1 MLSNIVDTLIGNL
14 STSSKFHTQSRKLLY
29 HCAIASQ
36 EACEYVVE
44 RIAPTLFAMN
54 DHSSLVL
61 FTKQYIVFHGELTG
75 TLDVVPIMCLD
86 AAFNDTEDSTK
97 IAALSGLNQLSEWLP
112 QDIRNKFYRNAA
124 VCLVTSQSMPV
135 RKALISCYQAFAKK
149 YVTEVKTEI
158 IDKLQFKSDS
168 SARWYLEALA
178 AVATLDGYI
187 ETVLHLIIEH
197 CLNDY
202 TEITQLALE
211 NLRNLVVTNE
221 SNNSFI
227 SYIVH
232 EANLIN
238 KLTNHCINSSSNLQ
252 VVETISVTLKTLV
265 GSLSKELQCT
275 LVLRNIEAAIDRYR
289 STKNA
294 SLIIVIS
301 ALMLNLHPDVLNDCQ
316 QDLMHDLLNCDRECD
331 PCVRET
337 ATQLL
342 ANILNKS
349 VDVTLQLNEISN
361 KMQLFNDEE
370 DQVRVC
376 VWVTKAL
383 LMRGHVE
390 TDKWISKVI
399 KIKWAENC

>member
-1 MLSNIVDTLIGNL
+1 MLSNVVDTLIGNL
-14 STSSKFHTQSRKLLY
+14 SASSKFLTQTRKLVY
-29 HCAIASQ
+29 HCAIGSQ

-44 RIAPTLFAMN
+44 RVAPTLFAMN

-61 FTKQYIVFHGELTG
+61 FTKLYIEFHGELTG
-75 TLDVVPIMCLD
+75 RLGAVPIMCLD
-86 AAFNDTEDSTK
+86 AAFNETEDSTK
-97 IAALSGLNQLSEWLP
+97 IAALSGLSQLSEWLK
-112 QDIRNKFYRNAA
+112 QEVRNKFYRNAA
-124 VCLVTSQSMPV
+124 VCLVTTQSMPV
-135 RKALISCYQAFAKK
+135 REALISCYQAFAKK
-149 YVTEVKTEI
+149 YVTEVKTDI
-158 IDKLQFKSDS
+158 IDKLQFKTDS

-178 AVATLDGYI
+178 AVATLEGYT
-187 ETVLHLIIEH
+187 ETVFPLIVEL

-211 NLRNLVVTNE
+211 NLKSLVVTNE
-221 SNNSFI
+221 SNERFI
-227 SYIVH
+227 GYIVH

-252 VVETISVTLKTLV
+252 VVETISVILKTLV
-265 GSLSKELQCT
+265 GTLSKELQCL
-275 LVLRNIEAAIDRYR
+275 LVLRNIESATDAYR

-316 QDLMHDLLNCDRECD
+316 QDLVRDLLNIERGCDL
-331 PCVRET
+331 CVRET

-342 ANILNKS
+342 ANMLNKS

-361 KMQLFNDEE
+361 KVQLFNDAEN
-370 DQVRVC
+370 QVRVC

-390 TDKWISKVI
+390 ANKWISKVM
-399 KIKWAENC
+399 